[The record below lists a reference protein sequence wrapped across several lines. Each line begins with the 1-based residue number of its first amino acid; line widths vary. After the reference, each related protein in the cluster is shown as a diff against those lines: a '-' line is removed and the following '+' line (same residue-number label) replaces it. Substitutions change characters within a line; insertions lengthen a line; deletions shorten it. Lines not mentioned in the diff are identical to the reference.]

1 MSKMAKVEDSTG
13 VMDGVV
19 AENQHE
25 GVDLCVE
32 TEGIRFYNVGP
43 DTLKIE
49 VTVHNRG

>member
-32 TEGIRFYNVGP
+32 TEGIRFYNVDP
-43 DTLKIE
+43 DSM
-49 VTVHNRG
+49 RGG